1 MHKQLVTVVV
11 PIHLEEPTELEKI
24 SLRQILAVLHRHPIT
39 FMAPETLNTAWYEDF
54 CVEKATVRF
63 ERFDWHGFNGYSEL
77 MLAPVF
83 YRRFQAY
90 EYVLVCHLDAFVFR
104 DELLAWCQLG
114 YDYVGSVIY
123 NHHWSRPSSRWR
135 RLSGFAPPAYYGNG
149 GFALKKVATFLRIT
163 KRFKLYIGLYHL
175 ARKLQNQRSF
185 YDDIF
190 LANHFPK
197 LSRRFS
203 IAPKAVAERFAA
215 AYEDWAETD
224 LPFTNQ
230 DQASLPFGTHGWTKF
245 NREFWEPCIRRC
257 GYHLPSDLVP
267 SVSA

>member
-24 SLRQILAVLHRHPIT
+24 SLRQILAVLHRHPLT
-39 FMAPETLNTAWYEDF
+39 FMAPKTLNTAWYEEF
-54 CVEKATVRF
+54 CLEKATVRF

-77 MLAPVF
+77 MLDPAL
-83 YRRFQAY
+83 YRRFRAY
-90 EYVLVCHLDAFVFR
+90 EYVLMCHLDAFVFR
-104 DELLAWCQLG
+104 DELIAWCKMG

-123 NHHWSRPSSRWR
+123 NNHWLRPLSRWR
-135 RLSGFAPPAYYGNG
+135 RLSGFAPPPYYGNG

-163 KRFKLYIGLYHL
+163 RRSKPYIGLYHL
-175 ARKLQNQRSF
+175 VRKMQNQRSF

-197 LSRRFS
+197 LSWRFS

-245 NREFWEPCIRRC
+245 NPEFWEPCIRRC
-257 GYHLPSDLVP
+257 GYHLPGDPVP
-267 SVSA
+267 SASV